1 MVAFTWVRDY
11 FRDTSSQDK
20 TKVHSR
26 QSNSVKL
33 AKAEPSQRLINII
46 NLYDQ
51 AKSCEACFID
61 TPQSERADIFGGQ
74 PRWIGKHYFDEKF
87 SQEEYPRVLVLLL
100 RPGQLGGR
108 KKDFDF
114 NKYNTLMGNM
124 KDPNAWNDLMEL
136 INADSRHWGKFD
148 AMYKRSMDLDEDFT
162 AFLNIGLCAGLET
175 SDQVSLSR
183 CFEKYSRSILE
194 LFQPNI
200 LFLNGQ
206 KVQKFYET
214 FVSEASY
221 SSSRKII
228 EKMLLSKKETHAYDK
243 SMGPFFTG
251 QPLKVQSYAA
261 RNTDISYLVNLGSEI
276 KYLYPPLNGAKE
288 KRIKVDP
295 VWGEAEIIV
304 ALDFYYDHRLNIPD
318 NKSLEIQ
325 DLSKL
330 IRSLRFDP
338 KKMTQSFRDENEVYL
353 KLMEFAEFDN
363 KDIDK
368 KWDMEGK
375 IEKEYWDKFFNMPEE
390 LKKLAKKNI
399 KFYLHDLK
407 PIDIDELIKYKK
419 AANPDNV

>member
-1 MVAFTWVRDY
+1 MIAITWLRDY
-11 FRDTSSQDK
+11 FQGKTSINKIDPKKKSNPINSK
-20 TKVHSR
+20 EE
-26 QSNSVKL
+26 QSVNNN
-33 AKAEPSQRLINII
+33 LINII
-46 NLYDQ
+46 NIYDQ

-74 PRWIGKHYFDEKF
+74 PRWIGKYYFDEKF

-114 NKYNTLMGNM
+114 NKYNTLVGNM
-124 KDPNAWNDLMEL
+124 KDPNSWNDLMEL
-136 INADSRHWGKFD
+136 LNADSRHWGKFD
-148 AMYKRSMDLDEDFT
+148 AMYKHSMDLDEDFT

-390 LKKLAKKNI
+390 LKKLAKKTI

-407 PIDIDELIKYKK
+407 PIDLDELIKNKK
-419 AANPDNV
+419 GLKNDK